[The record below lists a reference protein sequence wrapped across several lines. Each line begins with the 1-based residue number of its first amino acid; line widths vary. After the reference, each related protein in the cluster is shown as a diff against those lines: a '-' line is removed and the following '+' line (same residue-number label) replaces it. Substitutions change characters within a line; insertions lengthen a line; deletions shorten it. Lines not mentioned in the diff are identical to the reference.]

1 MEKYNELTRIT
12 KDHLNGELCRLV
24 MEYEDKCDLHICMQY
39 KDGFD
44 NWYDYE
50 LILDKK
56 HKSIEFIKH
65 DAISN
70 IEVAHLKRETGF
82 EVALVEYLYK
92 N

>member
-1 MEKYNELTRIT
+1 MEKYRELSKIT
-12 KDHLNGELCRLV
+12 KDYLDGDLCRLV
-24 MEYEDKCDLHICMQY
+24 MEYEGKCDLHICMQY
-39 KDGFD
+39 KDRFQ

-50 LILDKK
+50 LILNKDKK
-56 HKSIEFIKH
+56 AIEFIKH
-65 DAISN
+65 DVISN